1 MTVPFGRLLG
11 AVLLLATVAC
21 DGGGTSGEVEPP
33 VVGGGSLTIA
43 AAGDVCEQGGVENG
57 CAETADLVAQKD
69 PDIVLALGDQQY
81 ESGDLEDFEGYYD
94 ANWGRFK
101 ARTLPTPGNHDK
113 YGRSGYEEYFDKP
126 QYYIADLGSWSVLS
140 VDSNEPSESAEFI
153 RTRLPIDDDVIVIW
167 HHARYSPGSD
177 HGSDSDIDEL
187 WEAART
193 GHACIVMYA
202 HDHIYERGVTEGLP
216 WFLVGTGGG
225 EQHDDFIDSER
236 VSGSDATVEQELGVL
251 FMTLGSD
258 GDYSFRFKNT
268 DGEVLDRGRNAC
280 SS

>member
-126 QYYIADLGSWSVLS
+126 QYYIADLGSWSVLRS
-140 VDSNEPSESAEFI
+140 IPTSP
-153 RTRLPIDDDVIVIW
+153 
-167 HHARYSPGSD
+167 AR
-177 HGSDSDIDEL
+177 
-187 WEAART
+187 ARSSF
-193 GHACIVMYA
+193 V
-202 HDHIYERGVTEGLP
+202 
-216 WFLVGTGGG
+216 
-225 EQHDDFIDSER
+225 
-236 VSGSDATVEQELGVL
+236 LGYRET
-251 FMTLGSD
+251 MM
-258 GDYSFRFKNT
+258 
-268 DGEVLDRGRNAC
+268 
-280 SS
+280 